1 MTHDLHTLLA
11 IAVFGGGFYL
21 ADITS
26 RPGAAQ
32 IVSDA
37 FHQLPA
43 SPAHGSMCLPMSR
56 NIEDRRDAIAVLIE
70 NN

>member
-1 MTHDLHTLLA
+1 MSHDLSTLLA

-26 RPGAAQ
+26 HPRAAQ
-32 IVSDA
+32 IVADT

-43 SPAHGSMCLPMSR
+43 RPAHGSMCMPLSR
-56 NIEDRRDAIAVLIE
+56 NVEDRRDAIAILIE